1 MIIHV
6 WVLRDFDECLVGHVD
21 VERPIEQ
28 NVFDTLERWL
38 VLGARDF

>member
-6 WVLRDFDECLVGHVD
+6 WVLRDFDECLFGHVN
-21 VERPIEQ
+21 VGSPIERG
-28 NVFDTLERWL
+28 VFDTLSSWV